1 MQHNTVLPSTQDLT
15 DVAEKQT
22 IVQSLQSYYK
32 ICKAKWDHT
41 NQYER
46 NCNIPLRRGVSEEA
60 PSGMSTFLQKS
71 LLFIWPSSVKKNLY
85 RDDCCQLL
93 SCVNHTTPG
102 LKAISQNGIGCCQ
115 NTWLSHLLYELVLTL
130 SDLVRP
136 KTVMLYV
143 LAPKTYRNRLLG
155 ASGRK
160 SPCAGAE
167 WMPSAVC
174 VPETLCLQIIVG
186 RGVQIFSAPRWLSKT
201 CNPRITHQHFI
212 EVDQGT

>member
-1 MQHNTVLPSTQDLT
+1 MQGKVRSHKSIWKKLQYSSTQ
-15 DVAEKQT
+15 
-22 IVQSLQSYYK
+22 
-32 ICKAKWDHT
+32 
-41 NQYER
+41 R
-46 NCNIPLRRGVSEEA
+46 GFRRGS
-60 PSGMSTFLQKS
+60 
-71 LLFIWPSSVKKNLY
+71 IWNVYFFAKITSIYMTVFGEKNLY